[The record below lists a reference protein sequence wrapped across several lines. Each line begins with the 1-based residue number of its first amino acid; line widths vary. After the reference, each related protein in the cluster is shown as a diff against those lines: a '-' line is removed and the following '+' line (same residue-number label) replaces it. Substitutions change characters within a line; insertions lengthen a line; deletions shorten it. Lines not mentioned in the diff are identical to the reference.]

1 MKSFDHLKAVVL
13 AAGKGTRLNSD
24 GAGIPKVMRTAAGR
38 PLISYVL
45 DALPVS
51 GRDVIIVVG
60 YMRQQVIDAFP
71 GNEFAVQEEQRGTG
85 HAVMSAASALQGF
98 DGDVLVCCGDMPL
111 VTSETYAAM
120 VEEHRAGGND
130 CTILSGFM
138 DEPGSYGRIVRDG
151 EGNFVSITEAR
162 DCTPEQLKIN
172 EINSGLYV
180 FSCEKLL
187 ESLGDISTDNAQG
200 EYYLTDVPAI
210 MLRRGWKV
218 GVCARDLGD
227 ELMGVNTVQEL
238 EKAESII
245 KGERS

>member
-1 MKSFDHLKAVVL
+1 MEKRHDLKAVVL

-45 DALPVS
+45 DALPVA
-51 GRDVIIVVG
+51 GKDVIIVVG
-60 YMRQQVIDAFP
+60 YMREQVIAAFP
-71 GNEFAVQEEQRGTG
+71 DNEFAVQEEQRGTG
-85 HAVMSAASALQGF
+85 HAVMSAAPALKGF
-98 DGDVLVCCGDMPL
+98 EGDVIVCCGDMPL
-111 VTSETYAAM
+111 VTPATYAAM
-120 VEEHRAGGND
+120 AEEHRRSGNA
-130 CTILSGFM
+130 CTILSGYM
-138 DEPGSYGRIVRDG
+138 DEPGSYGRIVRDD
-151 EGNFVSITEAR
+151 EGNFLSITEAR
-162 DCTPEQLKIN
+162 DCTPEQLEIN

-180 FSCEKLL
+180 FDCRKLL
-187 ESLGDISTDNAQG
+187 HSLGDVSTDNAQG

-227 ELMGVNTVQEL
+227 ELMGVNTMQEL

-245 KGERS
+245 KEGR